1 MLQVVKCLQRSFN
14 DRYDGGVIMKKFG
27 LAITLLATLGG
38 CETQPRQSASD
49 IESMKQQLLSVQKT
63 RRAEKA
69 NLENFDDL
77 DFNVYSGQ
85 KWEQFA
91 RSHSKDIVVHNS
103 DDSITRGLDP
113 HIEQLKQMFV
123 FAPDTRI
130 REHPI
135 KIASGDW
142 TAVQGVVEGT
152 FTKPMPIGNGKTI
165 PPTGKAFRLTMVTI
179 GHWQNGVMIEEWL
192 MSDNQSFLKQ
202 IGLAP

>member
-1 MLQVVKCLQRSFN
+1 
-14 DRYDGGVIMKKFG
+14 MKKFG
-27 LAITLLATLGG
+27 LAITLLATLAG

-77 DFNVYSGQ
+77 HFNVYSGQ

-142 TAVQGVVEGT
+142 TLCKESSRAPSRSRCQSE
-152 FTKPMPIGNGKTI
+152 
-165 PPTGKAFRLTMVTI
+165 TGRRSLLPGRL
-179 GHWQNGVMIEEWL
+179 
-192 MSDNQSFLKQ
+192 S
-202 IGLAP
+202 GLRW